1 MHICMQR
8 TIRLQ
13 LKPND
18 QEVLALSQTI
28 ERYTWSFNAVCRYG
42 WEQSLTNGVE
52 LHKATYYEHRRET
65 GLPSQL
71 VCAARVKAAQALKS
85 AKSLKRKG
93 SCRNCPTSKGCPI
106 RYDARSYTV
115 WFDRQE
121 VTILA
126 IGGRVKLSFEV
137 TEYYRQYLNWKNT
150 SADLMR
156 DRKGR
161 WWLHIVMETD
171 TPKVEPTNQVVG
183 VDLGIAT
190 PAVDSN
196 GNKYGSDH
204 WKRIEDRTFELRR
217 RLQSKGTKS
226 AKRHLKKLSG
236 RQKRFR
242 AYCDHVLSK
251 RLVQSVESGA
261 TLVFEDLTNI
271 RGTAKMRKQERRRL
285 HGWSFAQF
293 QTFVT
298 YKAEAKGV
306 KVGYVDPRYTS
317 QKCSQCGHIERGNRP
332 TQADFRCKKC
342 GFECHADYNASLNIR
357 DDFLKLRVLVPGT
370 CVPAKKHPEGAAV
383 NQPIVSADNCSAS
396 TRSRFANG

>member
-1 MHICMQR
+1 MKQHICMQR

-42 WEQSLTNGVE
+42 WEQNLTNGVE
-52 LHKATYYEHRRET
+52 LHKATYYEHRLET
-65 GLPSQL
+65 GLPSQW

-85 AKSLKRKG
+85 AKALKRIG
-93 SCRNCPTSKGCPI
+93 SCSNCPTSKRCPI

-261 TLVFEDLTNI
+261 TLVFEDRTTSRFANTNI
-271 RGTAKMRKQERRRL
+271 RGKAKMRKAQRRRL

-342 GFECHADYNASLNIR
+342 GFECHADYNASMNIR
-357 DDFLKLRVLVPGT
+357 DDFLKLR
-370 CVPAKKHPEGAAV
+370 AAV

-396 TRSRFANG
+396 TRSRNAFG

>member
-1 MHICMQR
+1 MQR

-13 LKPND
+13 LRPDD
-18 QEVLALSQTI
+18 QAALALSQTI
-28 ERYTWSFNAVCRYG
+28 ERYTLSFNAVCSYG
-42 WEQSLTNGVE
+42 WEQNLTNGVE
-52 LHKATYYEHRRET
+52 LHKATYYEHRAET
-65 GLPSQL
+65 KLPSQL
-71 VCAARVKAAQALKS
+71 VCAARVKATDALKS
-85 AKSLKRKG
+85 AKALKKKG
-93 SCRNCPTSKGCPI
+93 DPVNCPESKRCPI

-115 WFDRQE
+115 WFNRKE

-126 IGGRVKLSFEV
+126 IGGRIKLSFEI

-171 TPKVEPTNQVVG
+171 IPTFEPTTQVVG
-183 VDLGIAT
+183 IDLGIAT

-204 WKRIEDRTFELRR
+204 WKQVEDRTFERHR

-226 AKRHLKKLSG
+226 AKRHLKKISG
-236 RQKRFR
+236 KQKRFR
-242 AYCDHVLSK
+242 KDCDHVLSK

-271 RGTAKMRKQERRRL
+271 RGRAKMRKAQRRRL

-293 QTFVT
+293 QAFVT
-298 YKAEAKGV
+298 YKAEGKGV
-306 KVGYVDPRYTS
+306 KVEFVDPRYTS

-342 GFECHADYNASLNIR
+342 GFECHADYNASINIR
-357 DDFLKLRVLVPGT
+357 DDFLKLRVLGLRT
-370 CVPAKKHPEGAAV
+370 GVPAKKHLSVGASV
-383 NQPIVSADNCSAS
+383 NAPIVSTDN
-396 TRSRFANG
+396 FG

>member
-1 MHICMQR
+1 
-8 TIRLQ
+8 
-13 LKPND
+13 
-18 QEVLALSQTI
+18 
-28 ERYTWSFNAVCRYG
+28 
-42 WEQSLTNGVE
+42 LTNGVE
-52 LHKATYYEHRRET
+52 LHKATYYEHRLET

-71 VCAARVKAAQALKS
+71 VCAARVKAAEALKS
-85 AKSLKRKG
+85 AKALNRKG
-93 SCRNCPTSKGCPI
+93 KGNTVNCPTSKRCPI

-126 IGGRVKLSFEV
+126 IGGRIKLSFEV
-137 TEYYRQYLNWKNT
+137 AKYYRQYLSWKNT
-150 SADLMR
+150 SADLIR

-171 TPKVEPTNQVVG
+171 TPKVEPTTQVVG

-196 GNKYGSDH
+196 GNKYGSEH
-204 WKRIEDRTFELRR
+204 WSKVEDRTFELRR

-226 AKRHLKKLSG
+226 AKRHLKKLFG

-242 AYCDHVLSK
+242 KDCDHVLSK

-271 RGTAKMRKQERRRL
+271 RGRAKARKAQRRRL

-293 QTFVT
+293 QAFVA
-298 YKAEAKGV
+298 YKAEAACV
-306 KVGYVDPRYTS
+306 TVGFVDPRYTS
-317 QKCSQCGHIERGNRP
+317 QKCSKCGHIERGNRP
-332 TQADFRCKKC
+332 TQAEFRCKKC
-342 GFECHADYNASLNIR
+342 EFECHADYNASMNIR
-357 DDFLKLRVLVPGT
+357 NDFFKLR
-370 CVPAKKHPEGAAV
+370 AAV
-383 NQPIVSADNCSAS
+383 NQPIVSADNL
-396 TRSRFANG
+396 G

>member
-1 MHICMQR
+1 MQR

-13 LKPND
+13 LQPND
-18 QEVLALSQTI
+18 QAIQALSQTI
-28 ERYTWSFNAVCRYG
+28 EQYTWSFNAVCEYG
-42 WEQSLTNGVE
+42 WENSVSNGVE
-52 LHKATYYEHRRET
+52 LHKATYYKHRAIT
-65 GLPSQL
+65 KLPSQL
-71 VCAARVKAAQALKS
+71 VCAARVKGTEALKS
-85 AKSLKRKG
+85 AKTLKKKG
-93 SCRNCPTSKGCPI
+93 TSVNCPVSKHCPI
-106 RYDARSYTV
+106 RYDARSYTI

-126 IGGRVKLSFEV
+126 IGGRIKLSFAV
-137 TEYYRQYLNWKNT
+137 QEYYHQYLSWKNT
-150 SADLMR
+150 SADLIR

-171 TPKVEPTNQVVG
+171 TPKVEPTTQVVG

-204 WKRIEDRTFELRR
+204 WKQIEDRTFELRR

-242 AYCDHVLSK
+242 KDCDHVLSK
-251 RLVQSVESGA
+251 CLVQSVESGA

-271 RGTAKMRKQERRRL
+271 RGRAKMKKAQRRRL

-293 QTFVT
+293 QAFVT
-298 YKAEAKGV
+298 YKAEARGLE
-306 KVGYVDPRYTS
+306 VGFVDPRYTS

-332 TQADFRCKKC
+332 SQSEFRCKKC
-342 GFECHADYNASLNIR
+342 GFECHGDYNASMNIR
-357 DDFLKLRVLVPGT
+357 DDFLKSRVLMPGRRFT
-370 CVPAKKHPEGAAV
+370 AKNHLSVGASV
-383 NQPIVSADNCSAS
+383 NAPIVSANN
-396 TRSRFANG
+396 FG